1 MPLTGR
7 LGTTVS
13 LPLSEPS
20 IFVLG
25 RTLGIWQY
33 YNAAHDHNRRGFLVE
48 WPITRNH

>member
-25 RTLGIWQY
+25 RTLGFG
-33 YNAAHDHNRRGFLVE
+33 N
-48 WPITRNH
+48 ITMPLTTITGEDFSSSGP